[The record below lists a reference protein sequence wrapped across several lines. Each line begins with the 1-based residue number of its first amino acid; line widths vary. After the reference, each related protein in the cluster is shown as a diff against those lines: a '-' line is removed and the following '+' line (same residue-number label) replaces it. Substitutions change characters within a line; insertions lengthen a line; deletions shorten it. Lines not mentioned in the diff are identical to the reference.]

1 MGAAWVLKANYST
14 ILLPGFQIPEIKGAV
29 NPRKM
34 AVVME
39 DSKRVNGKLN
49 QLKDRLIEFFDL
61 PETEDDTIWE
71 GDRNKFIQI
80 VNELAS
86 K

>member
-14 ILLPGFQIPEIKGAV
+14 IILSGFQIPDIKGAV

-34 AVVME
+34 AVVMQ
-39 DSKRVNGKLN
+39 DAKRVKGKLT

-71 GDRNKFIQI
+71 NDRDKFVGIA
-80 VNELAS
+80 NN
-86 K
+86 